1 MTEDDMTTIA
11 LGTAPTTIAAA
22 RPAVKRLRLTARGRA
37 VLTTLAA
44 LPAVLV
50 ILGVIWGGGAA
61 LASLD
66 SSAPAGTFET
76 VTVSAGD
83 SLWAIAQEIAPD
95 ADPRDVVAEISRL
108 NGLTGS
114 VVSAGQQLA
123 IPLAYS
129 E

>member
-1 MTEDDMTTIA
+1 MTTIA

-22 RPAVKRLRLTARGRA
+22 RPAAKRLRLTARGRA
-37 VLTTLAA
+37 VLTALAA
-44 LPAVLV
+44 LPAVIV

-83 SLWAIAQEIAPD
+83 SLWSIAQEIAPD
-95 ADPRDVVAEISRL
+95 ADPRDVVAEISSL

>member
-1 MTEDDMTTIA
+1 MTTIA

-22 RPAVKRLRLTARGRA
+22 RPAAKRLRLTARGRA
-37 VLTTLAA
+37 VLTALAA
-44 LPAVLV
+44 LPAVIV

-83 SLWAIAQEIAPD
+83 SLWSIAQEIAPD
-95 ADPRDVVAEISRL
+95 ADPRDVVVEISRL

>member
-1 MTEDDMTTIA
+1 MTTIA

-22 RPAVKRLRLTARGRA
+22 RPAAKRLRLTARGRA
-37 VLTTLAA
+37 VLTALAA
-44 LPAVLV
+44 LPAVIV

-83 SLWAIAQEIAPD
+83 SLWSIAQEIAPD

-108 NGLTGS
+108 NGLTGN